1 MNRIG
6 SSLTRQVT
14 AAAFLVAVFF
24 AFAPAA
30 LAQETSA
37 EKKDA
42 EKQRL
47 TALYLQLASEVSP
60 ARIDGHLRELTRYES
75 RVVGYEGERK
85 AEEYVRAQFQSLFPG
100 NVTEERFW
108 TSVPMD
114 HGDSRVTVA
123 GQTLPLRPLW
133 PNLIRTSQVPK
144 AGLT

>member
-1 MNRIG
+1 KWL
-6 SSLTRQVT
+6 SLSQRTT
-14 AAAFLVAVFF
+14 AVAALVAVLL
-24 AFAPAA
+24 ALAPPA
-30 LAQETSA
+30 LAQEASA
-37 EKKDA
+37 EKKEA

-47 TALYLQLASEVSP
+47 AARYLQLAGEIAP
-60 ARIDGHLRELTRYES
+60 ARIDGHLRALTRYDS

-85 AEEYVRAQFQSLFPG
+85 AEEYVRSQFQTLFPG

-123 GQTLPLRPLW
+123 GLTLPLRPLW

-144 AGLT
+144 EG